1 MKLSHK
7 RGKGS
12 VFFLVVL
19 LCNLQLFAVGVYG
32 LEATPQQE
40 GATPAQAQEK
50 QSPGQSAVATS
61 PSDSGDIPGVEL
73 PNVAGQSP
81 PDQQAIVSRE
91 RVRLALLRK
100 EFSYSPEMM
109 VDPFV
114 PFIVQ
119 QAGPSEA
126 PLPPDDDREP
136 PEPHM
141 PLTPLE
147 KMAAGQIERGFK
159 AVLWGEMGRRAV
171 IEDDA
176 GKGYI
181 VSIGTAIGKNRGVI
195 ADILID
201 RLVIQQQVWDPALKQ
216 MVMQNVEVKLTKA
229 GDKDKPQ

>member
-1 MKLSHK
+1 MRRK
-7 RGKGS
+7 RS
-12 VFFLVVL
+12 ACFLVLL
-19 LCNLQLFAVGVYG
+19 LCSLQLFIVGVYG

-50 QSPGQSAVATS
+50 QSPGQSVAATS
-61 PSDSGDIPGVEL
+61 PSEGGDIPGAEP

-81 PDQQAIVSRE
+81 PDQQSIVSRE

-100 EFSYSPEMM
+100 EFSYNPEMM

-119 QAGPSEA
+119 QAGPSEP
-126 PLPPDDDREP
+126 PLSPDDDKEP

-147 KMAAGQIERGFK
+147 KMAVGQIERGFK
-159 AVLWGEMGRRAV
+159 AVLWGDMGRRAL

-181 VSIGTAIGKNRGVI
+181 VSIGTPIGKNRGVI

-216 MVMQNVEVKLTKA
+216 MVTQNVEVKLTKV